1 MMPPQRYKSFEE
13 LARVQREQRSA
24 SASRAS
30 AQVEGAERLW
40 VQVDVAAHA
49 EPSAVRECRS
59 LVLEWLR
66 EGFGDRLP
74 RGARRHRPF
83 SHRERDALCR
93 AVRVRSPERDLWAV
107 QVERM
112 PGPGEQVAT
121 SLTVASLRGQ
131 PTRIGVEVHD
141 RSVVPGAAVEQ
152 YPSGLVAEI
161 AGRIPLL
168 QNGGPFVRDPIL
180 LDTEEAMGG
189 FVNRLVDPARDMPFA
204 VVSIPPEE
212 PHADKLANRW
222 TALARALAGLAVVWV
237 LPPPMTFRLS
247 DAVGRSLSVFKGA
260 WRFYRPGFNDR
271 AEWARHPLVLGDR
284 LSDERGLAAATTQ
297 FQRLAAEERLRVGHG
312 DRDTL
317 GFDAIAGEAAA
328 TPRGMQRLV
337 ALLRKA
343 IRRNAAVS
351 AGQRSPAN
359 GTNGST
365 RPDRVPRSRSRH
377 DGAAVAAEQG
387 KEARSGAGE
396 GVRSLR
402 RKLAEALDK
411 ARKRGDRYEQAQQR
425 AEAAEAARDQLR
437 QRVEQLSGLVRSLG
451 GDPDAAIPFPVTWD
465 QVAEWCDQSLAGRVS
480 LTGSAKRELNGAEF
494 LNVGLAARCLSWL
507 GREYRDGRL
516 HGGAPDLHDRIA
528 AIDEGVYNLPCGGD
542 AFECTW
548 NGNRHMVDW
557 HIKNGT
563 GTRDPRRCLRIYYF
577 WDDDTRS
584 VVVASMPSHR
594 RNART

>member
-1 MMPPQRYKSFEE
+1 MPTQRYKSFDE

-24 SASRAS
+24 SARRAC
-30 AQVEGAERLW
+30 AHVEGAERLW

-59 LVLEWLR
+59 MVLEWLR

-83 SHRERDALCR
+83 SHRERDASCR
-93 AVRVRSPERDLWAV
+93 AVRVRGREKDLWAV

-121 SLTVASLRGQ
+121 SLTVASVLGQ
-131 PTRIGVEVHD
+131 PSRIGVEVHD

-168 QNGGPFVRDPIL
+168 QNGRPFVRDPIV

-212 PHADKLANRW
+212 PDTDKLADEW

-237 LPPPMTFRLS
+237 LPPPMTFRLT

-271 AEWARHPLVLGDR
+271 AEWARHQLVRRDR
-284 LSDERGLAAATTQ
+284 TSDERGLAATTTL
-297 FQRLAAEERLRVGHG
+297 FQRLAAEERLSLGHG
-312 DRDTL
+312 ERNAL

-328 TPRGMQRLV
+328 APRGTQRLV
-337 ALLRKA
+337 AFLRKA
-343 IRRNAAVS
+343 IRRDAAVS
-351 AGQRSPAN
+351 GGQRSPAT
-359 GTNGST
+359 GTNGSA
-365 RPDRVPRSRSRH
+365 RPDPEPKSAAAAERETKARSR
-377 DGAAVAAEQG
+377 V
-387 KEARSGAGE
+387 GE
-396 GVRSLR
+396 GGSGLR

-425 AEAAEAARDQLR
+425 AEAAEGERDELR
-437 QRVEQLSGLVRSLG
+437 KRVEQLAGLVRSLG

-465 QVAEWCDQSLAGRVS
+465 EVADWCDQSLAGRVS
-480 LTGSAKRELNGAEF
+480 LTGSARRELNGAEF
-494 LNVGLAARCLSWL
+494 RSVGLAAQCLSWL
-507 GREYRDGRL
+507 GREYRDARL

-542 AFECTW
+542 SFECTW
-548 NGNRHMVDW
+548 NGSRHTVDW

-577 WDDDTRS
+577 WDDDSRS

-594 RNART
+594 RNTRT